1 MYGDVAP
8 GPPATNPV
16 PSIKASELLHL
27 ALDSAYED
35 LHGLASNLARETLD
49 ERREQVL
56 SYVRLHRARFLRAY
70 VAVRWLSEFG
80 HAELTTNA
88 RDALRIA
95 HEQRDKINAAQD
107 RLYFMH
113 GSLFGARQRRFDVA
127 TALDVL
133 VGGSY
138 PRLPLGI
145 RQCGA
150 EQDPTPLI
158 TATTP
163 QQQAAVQARIE
174 RAIKLAVLVRE
185 PVPSAFTACT
195 LRAGCLKLTTP
206 GEFELSL
213 TLESDSPDAQWSL
226 RDLAIHVTARVGE
239 AVSPAA
245 IDARQSAYLQGLVQG
260 AMNAASTDSTA
271 AAAATSTSSERK
283 AAQTQRGSG
292 IVAGQPLLTAYRLV
306 HDFCMGLQLEML
318 RTQADALA
326 KGGAPWHGVL
336 QVVYHRAAKVLDLLI
351 WPKESGPGWSSTTAS
366 SATNAKQQLLL
377 RSATVN
383 GVQPPAAG
391 RYVRVYV
398 ADAAVQQGAG
408 EAQLLVLLSPATA
421 NSSST
426 DSGNAS
432 SAQQAAP
439 ALHIRPD
446 SISAGGLLLAAAKL
460 CARDKLAALVK
471 DVELAVATAC
481 SSSSSSSSEQQDTA
495 TADAAAVAAVR
506 QPRVSLSD
514 AGHSLRI
521 HCSSGGFVELAVD
534 LRTGRSVAALSGALA
549 DDSLY
554 RAYSSSSSSSSRAAL
569 TQLQEAVDLP
579 AGEQGRQH
587 AQGRAQLARCVS
599 AALRAGTVAH
609 IEVQARCALGLEPHQ
624 RWHQLLVRPT
634 DTTAAAAAAAQ
645 QQQSSSTYVPV
656 ETAQELGPVSS
667 NSGVQWV
674 PLAASDS
681 VSGQYTSLLQVSARA
696 DGSASVCLHI
706 TSQDS
711 KGIRPGIV
719 GTKQCGSVST
729 NNSVSSNSLGVFGAC
744 PQRSDAAAL
753 LRASSS
759 YATESHLVQPSD
771 SDALVNA
778 VADACRRLA

>member
-1 MYGDVAP
+1 MNGSPLP
-8 GPPATNPV
+8 GPPAANPV
-16 PSIKASELLHL
+16 PSIKASVLLHL

-35 LHGLASNLARETLD
+35 LHGLASNLGRETLD

-56 SYVRLHRARFLRAY
+56 SYVRLHRARFLRTY
-70 VAVRWLSEFG
+70 VAIRWLSEFG
-80 HAELTTNA
+80 HTELTTNA
-88 RDALRIA
+88 RDALHIA

-185 PVPSAFTACT
+185 PVPSAFTSCA
-195 LRAGCLKLTTP
+195 LRAGYLKLTAP

-226 RDLAIHVTARVGE
+226 RGLAIHVTARVGE

-245 IDARQSAYLQGLVQG
+245 IDARQSTYLQGLVQG
-260 AMNAASTDSTA
+260 AMNAASSDS
-271 AAAATSTSSERK
+271 AATATASSSSERRTT
-283 AAQTQRGSG
+283 QTQRGSG

-326 KGGAPWHGVL
+326 KSGAPWHGVL
-336 QVVYHRAAKVLDLLI
+336 QVIFYRAARVLDLVI
-351 WPKESGPGWSSTTAS
+351 WPKESGPGWSSAAS
-366 SATNAKQQLLL
+366 SSTADSSKQQMLL

-383 GVQPPAAG
+383 GVPPPVAG
-391 RYVRVYV
+391 RYIRVYV
-398 ADAAVQQGAG
+398 ADAATQQSRS

-421 NSSST
+421 FSSST
-426 DSGNAS
+426 S
-432 SAQQAAP
+432 SAP
-439 ALHIRPD
+439 ALHVKPD
-446 SISAGGLLLAAAKL
+446 AISAGGLLLAAAKL

-471 DVELAVATAC
+471 DIELAVATAC
-481 SSSSSSSSEQQDTA
+481 SSSSSEQQN
-495 TADAAAVAAVR
+495 AAAAAVR

-514 AGHSLRI
+514 AGHSLLV

-554 RAYSSSSSSSSRAAL
+554 RAFSSSSSSSSRAVL

-624 RWHQLLVRPT
+624 RWQQLLVRPAGSG
-634 DTTAAAAAAAQ
+634 DTAAAAAATQ
-645 QQQSSSTYVPV
+645 QHSTSTYIPV
-656 ETAQELGPVSS
+656 ATAQELGPVSS
-667 NSGVQWV
+667 SSGVQWV
-674 PLAASDS
+674 PLAATDS

-706 TSQDS
+706 TSEGS
-711 KGIRPGIV
+711 TGLRPRIV
-719 GTKQCGSVST
+719 GTKQYGSVAT
-729 NNSVSSNSLGVFGAC
+729 SVSSSSSSSMGVFDAC

-753 LRASSS
+753 RVSSR
-759 YATESHLVQPSD
+759 YAAESVLEPSD
-771 SDALVNA
+771 SSALVNA